1 MITLLRLDERLI
13 HGQIAIKWSRHTGVD
28 RIDSVVVSTLCD
40 RVAPHG
46 CGPHHGSQR
55 CGGSQ

>member
-28 RIDSVVVSTLCD
+28 HIVVISDNAAANPIIQKSLMMAARSTT
-40 RVAPHG
+40 P
-46 CGPHHGSQR
+46 
-55 CGGSQ
+55 